1 MADQPFDETPEFL
14 AGMQKLHA
22 AIDGAEAQ
30 VSDLEEILDLAA
42 GTRVESDAMNIGK
55 AIAAGFEQLAA
66 IVTDAENAET
76 PHQLQQ
82 IVSQGVALTDTIGEH
97 AFELGK
103 INEEAQTE
111 IEELQGIW
119 VDNNDPEYASDP
131 EGDGEYD

>member
-1 MADQPFDETPEFL
+1 MADQTFDETPEFL

-66 IVTDAENAET
+66 IVTGAENAET

-82 IVSQGVALTDTIGEH
+82 VVSQAVALTGTIGEH

-103 INEEAQTE
+103 INEQAQTE